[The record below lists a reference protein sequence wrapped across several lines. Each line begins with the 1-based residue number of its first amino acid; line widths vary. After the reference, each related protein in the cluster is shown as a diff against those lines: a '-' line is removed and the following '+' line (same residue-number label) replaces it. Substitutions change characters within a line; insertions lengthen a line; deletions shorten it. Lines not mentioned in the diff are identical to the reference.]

1 MDIRLLKLSNNKGE
15 KDALSS
21 QDILSIHL
29 GYYLMNGKVTYSTDK
44 AIAKKP
50 DYVILVL
57 GNYPICYWCRVV
69 DYDYQNGKVFSPQNK
84 DFELF
89 SPDKYKGD
97 SNVSWLILD
106 SMKEIPKEFL
116 DAIET
121 NQEVIEFIGNRAN
134 HKKYNFLMNKDGQ

>member
-15 KDALSS
+15 KDELTS

-44 AIAKKP
+44 AIAKQP

-57 GNYPICYWCRVV
+57 GNFPICYWCHVA
-69 DYDYQNGKVFSPQNK
+69 DHDYQGGKMFRPAKSE
-84 DFELF
+84 FEHF

-106 SMKEIPKEFL
+106 SMKELPKEFL
-116 DAIET
+116 DAIED
-121 NQEVIEFIGNRAN
+121 NQEVMEFVSNRAN
-134 HKKYNFLMNKDGQ
+134 HKRIGP